1 MGQLQIS
8 ARFAFILS
16 VAFRTQTHTY
26 ARTHAHTHTHAYPV
40 RGCKLNERP

>member
-26 ARTHAHTHTHAYPV
+26 ARTHAHTHT
-40 RGCKLNERP
+40 RISCERLQIK